1 MQNIRLCSKL
11 FLDAKDF
18 DFLVA
23 LEKCFK
29 VHASYLCSKK
39 LSERPSTKTPLELA
53 DSLDRILHNVTNN
66 QQVVFGRLELLLER
80 DDIDD
85 QTKQELEQVFRAV
98 EENNDLITQVKK
110 KVNEMREV

>member
-1 MQNIRLCSKL
+1 M
-11 FLDAKDF
+11 
-18 DFLVA
+18 
-23 LEKCFK
+23 
-29 VHASYLCSKK
+29 
-39 LSERPSTKTPLELA
+39 SERPSTKTPLELA
-53 DSLDRILHNVTNN
+53 DTLDRILHSVTNN

-85 QTKQELEQVFRAV
+85 QTKQELKQVYRAV

>member
-1 MQNIRLCSKL
+1 LC
-11 FLDAKDF
+11 F
-18 DFLVA
+18 
-23 LEKCFK
+23 
-29 VHASYLCSKK
+29 KK
-39 LSERPSTKTPLELA
+39 LSERPVTKTPIELV
-53 DSLDRILHNVTNN
+53 DSLDRILHSVTNN

-85 QTKQELEQVFRAV
+85 QTKQELKQVFRAV